1 MIALGPS
8 ASIGKIKSLQIAI
21 MKCVQNMSLGN
32 IIIYGAGS
40 IGSTIGG
47 WITQRH
53 ANVYLVARG
62 EHAEIMKQRGLT
74 LYGATSQKPETSHVN
89 LIDDLSEA
97 SDAKVLIL
105 TVKNYDVERA
115 AKSIS
120 SKLGDETI
128 IVALQNG
135 VENQRT
141 LPKYFSKVIYGVVGY
156 SAEVEKPGVVRYQSR
171 GPVYLG
177 TVDNELEYSIE
188 EICYTF
194 NLSFE
199 AEITPRLQDTVH
211 CKIVLN
217 LTNALFTL
225 AGLNYRKFS
234 SFTKLATITSTL
246 LNEGIDIITAA
257 GYKEYR
263 MKNYPS
269 WRTIRLG
276 LKLPSFVRTLVL
288 RRNVEHAILNS
299 MGQDVLLKRKK
310 ETELECLNGYI
321 IRLADSVGA
330 KAPHNKA
337 LYDLC
342 TSEFNRAEFQPLSIE
357 EIWERVQVL

>member
-1 MIALGPS
+1 
-8 ASIGKIKSLQIAI
+8 
-21 MKCVQNMSLGN
+21 MSLGN

-47 WITQRH
+47 WITQSY
-53 ANVYLVARG
+53 ANAYLVGRG

-74 LYGATSQKPETSHVN
+74 LYGATSQRPETIRVN
-89 LIDDLSEA
+89 LIDDLAKA

-105 TVKNYDVERA
+105 TVKNYDVEEA
-115 AKSIS
+115 AKNIS
-120 SKLGDETI
+120 SKLGDEAT

-135 VENQRT
+135 VENQRA
-141 LPKYFSKVIYGVVGY
+141 LPKNFSKVIYGVVGY
-156 SAEVEKPGVVRYQSR
+156 SAEVKKPGVVKYQSR

-177 TVDNELEYSIE
+177 TVDNGLEFSIE
-188 EICYTF
+188 EICRTF

-199 AEITPRLQDTVH
+199 AEVTPRLQDTVH

-225 AGLNYRKFS
+225 AGLNYREIS
-234 SFTKLATITSTL
+234 SYTKLATITSTL
-246 LNEGIDIITAA
+246 LNEGIDIIRAA

-269 WRTIRLG
+269 WRTIRIG

-299 MGQDVLLKRKK
+299 MGQDVLLKRKR
-310 ETELECLNGYI
+310 ETELESLNGYV

-330 KAPHNKA
+330 KAPHNRA

-342 TSEFNRAEFQPLSIE
+342 KSEFNRAEFQPLSIE
-357 EIWERVQVL
+357 EIWKSVHAV

>member
-1 MIALGPS
+1 
-8 ASIGKIKSLQIAI
+8 
-21 MKCVQNMSLGN
+21 
-32 IIIYGAGS
+32 
-40 IGSTIGG
+40 
-47 WITQRH
+47 
-53 ANVYLVARG
+53 
-62 EHAEIMKQRGLT
+62 MKQRGLT
-74 LYGATSQKPETSHVN
+74 LYGATSQRPETIRVN
-89 LIDDLSEA
+89 LIDDLAKA

-105 TVKNYDVERA
+105 TVKNYDVEEA
-115 AKSIS
+115 AKNIS
-120 SKLGDETI
+120 SKLGDEAT

-135 VENQRT
+135 VENQRA

-156 SAEVEKPGVVRYQSR
+156 SAEVKKHGVVKYQSR

-177 TVDNELEYSIE
+177 TVDNGLEFSIE
-188 EICYTF
+188 EICRTF

-199 AEITPRLQDTVH
+199 AEVTPRLQDTVH

-225 AGLNYRKFS
+225 AGLNYREIS
-234 SFTKLATITSTL
+234 SYTKLATITSTL
-246 LNEGIDIITAA
+246 LNEGIDIIRAA

-269 WRTIRLG
+269 WRTIRIG

-299 MGQDVLLKRKK
+299 MGQDVLLKRKR
-310 ETELECLNGYI
+310 ETELESLNGYI

-330 KAPHNKA
+330 KAPHNRA

-342 TSEFNRAEFQPLSIE
+342 KSEFNRAEFQPLSIE
-357 EIWERVQVL
+357 EIWKSVHAV

>member
-1 MIALGPS
+1 
-8 ASIGKIKSLQIAI
+8 
-21 MKCVQNMSLGN
+21 MSLDN
-32 IIIYGAGS
+32 VIIYGAGS

-47 WITQRH
+47 WITQSYVN
-53 ANVYLVARG
+53 AYLVARG
-62 EHAEIMKQRGLT
+62 EHAKTMKQRGLT
-74 LYGATSQKPETSHVN
+74 LYCATSKQPETIHVN
-89 LIDDLSEA
+89 IIDDLSEA
-97 SDAKVLIL
+97 SNAKVLIL
-105 TVKNYDVERA
+105 TVKNYDVEEA
-115 AKSIS
+115 AENIS
-120 SKLGDETI
+120 SKLDDETI

-156 SAEVEKPGVVRYQSR
+156 SAGVERPGVVKYQSR

-177 TVDNELEYSIE
+177 TVDNKLKFSIE
-188 EICYTF
+188 EICRTF
-194 NLSFE
+194 NLSFHT
-199 AEITPRLQDTVH
+199 EITPRLQDTVH

-225 AGLNYRKFS
+225 AGLNYREIS
-234 SFTKLATITSTL
+234 SYTKLATITSTL

-257 GYKEYR
+257 GYNEYR

-269 WRTIRLG
+269 WRTIRMG

-299 MGQDVLLKRKK
+299 MEQDVLLKRKR

-321 IRLADSVGA
+321 IRLANSVGA
-330 KAPHNKA
+330 KAQYNRA
-337 LYDLC
+337 LYELC
-342 TSEFNRAEFQPLSIE
+342 KNEFNRAEFQPLPIE
-357 EIWERVQVL
+357 EIWEKVHAL

>member
-1 MIALGPS
+1 MF
-8 ASIGKIKSLQIAI
+8 
-21 MKCVQNMSLGN
+21 LGN

-47 WITQRH
+47 WITQSY
-53 ANVYLVARG
+53 ANAYLVGRG

-74 LYGATSQKPETSHVN
+74 LYGATNQTPETIRVN
-89 LIDDLSEA
+89 LIDDLAEA
-97 SDAKVLIL
+97 SNAKVLIL
-105 TVKNYDVERA
+105 TVKNYDVEEA
-115 AKSIS
+115 AKNIS
-120 SKLGDETI
+120 SKLGDEAT

-135 VENQRT
+135 VENQRA

-156 SAEVEKPGVVRYQSR
+156 SAEVEKPGVVKYQSR

-177 TVDNELEYSIE
+177 TVDNGLKFAIE
-188 EICYTF
+188 EICRTF

-199 AEITPRLQDTVH
+199 AEVTPRLQDTVH

-225 AGLNYRKFS
+225 AGLNYREIS
-234 SFTKLATITSTL
+234 SYTKLATISSTL
-246 LNEGIDIITAA
+246 LNEGIDIIRGA

-263 MKNYPS
+263 MKNYPT
-269 WRTIRLG
+269 WRTIRIG

-299 MGQDVLLKRKK
+299 MGQDVLLKRKR
-310 ETELECLNGYI
+310 ETELESLNGYI

-330 KAPHNKA
+330 KAPHNRA

-342 TSEFNRAEFQPLSIE
+342 KSEFNRAEFQPLSIE
-357 EIWERVQVL
+357 EIWNSVHAL

>member
-1 MIALGPS
+1 
-8 ASIGKIKSLQIAI
+8 

-32 IIIYGAGS
+32 VIIYGAGS

-47 WITQRH
+47 WITQSYVD
-53 ANVYLVARG
+53 AYLVARG
-62 EHAEIMKQRGLT
+62 EHAKIMKQRGLT
-74 LYGATSQKPETSHVN
+74 LYCATSKQPETIHVN

-97 SDAKVLIL
+97 SNLKVLIL
-105 TVKNYDVERA
+105 TVKNYDVEEA
-115 AKSIS
+115 AENIS

-156 SAEVEKPGVVRYQSR
+156 SAGVERPGVIKYQSR

-177 TVDNELEYSIE
+177 TVDNKLKFSIE
-188 EICYTF
+188 EICRTF
-194 NLSFE
+194 NLSFH

-225 AGLNYRKFS
+225 AGLNYREIS
-234 SFTKLATITSTL
+234 SYTKLATMTSAL

-257 GYKEYR
+257 GYNEYR

-269 WRTIRLG
+269 WRTIRMG
-276 LKLPSFVRTLVL
+276 LKLPSFMRTLVL

-299 MGQDVLLKRKK
+299 MGQDVLLKRKRQ
-310 ETELECLNGYI
+310 TELECLNGYI

-330 KAPHNKA
+330 KAQYNRA

-342 TSEFNRAEFQPLSIE
+342 KSEFNRAEFQPLSIE
-357 EIWERVQVL
+357 EIWEKVHTL